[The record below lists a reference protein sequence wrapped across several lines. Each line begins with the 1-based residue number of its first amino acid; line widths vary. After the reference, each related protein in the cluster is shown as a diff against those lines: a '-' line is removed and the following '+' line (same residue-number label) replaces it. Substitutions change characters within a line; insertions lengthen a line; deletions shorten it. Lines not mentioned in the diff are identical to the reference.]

1 VAPAPLHSHRT
12 AATFDPHARDTCR
25 CGLLTSRRAELV
37 PCKEVLV
44 CHTSLRDVKRLYC
57 HNPNKRENGCK
68 GGGVSC
74 LLAEESTG
82 LQLSNHPEKIAAA
95 SATMAPSC
103 YGFSMTRWVRCPH
116 ACRARS
122 RQVCCVR
129 SSACQT
135 PTALWSCTGSHPT
148 APTLTNPTSSLP
160 PSSSAHRC
168 RRKLMWIVLAAL
180 VLNLANETLKSQQ
193 CEFLT
198 IQLSHN

>member
-25 CGLLTSRRAELV
+25 CGLLTSCRAELV

-44 CHTSLRDVKRLYC
+44 CHTSLRDVKRL
-57 HNPNKRENGCK
+57 PRSEQERKWLQRRWRELPAG
-68 GGGVSC
+68 S
-74 LLAEESTG
+74 LAQESTV

-95 SATMAPSC
+95 GTTMAPSC

-122 RQVCCVR
+122 R
-129 SSACQT
+129 
-135 PTALWSCTGSHPT
+135 ALICMPNARHTLGFHRLSPT

-160 PSSSAHRC
+160 PSSSAPRC

-180 VLNLANETLKSQQ
+180 VLNLANETLKSQH
-193 CEFLT
+193 CECLT